1 MLEGLTNGFRN
12 ARQRLQ
18 GKKTLDESTID
29 SVLQDIRNSLLEA
42 DVEFGVVRE
51 FQAQV
56 REKALGQ
63 VVQTRVK
70 HDGEKHEVT
79 AGEQF
84 IKICHEELVDLMG
97 GSQELDLTPGR
108 DGLTRVMMVG
118 LQGSGK
124 TTTAGKLA
132 NLLKREGKSPLLV
145 AADVYR
151 PAAVNQLQVLG
162 ERLSVSVYHRAGAS
176 PPDLC
181 SEGVDYA
188 KANGHDVVIFDTAG
202 RLTIDEQLMGELGD
216 IRSRTSPEN
225 VLLVI
230 DAMIG
235 QDSVRTARTFHDR
248 VSLDGVVLTKLD
260 GDARGGAALSVRSVT
275 GCPILFIGMGEGLDR
290 LERFRPEGMADRI
303 LGFGDVVSLV
313 EDFERV
319 VDAEKAEEDAARML
333 SGQFTFTDFVEQLK
347 TIKKMGP
354 LKDVFEKLPFFN
366 DMMPA
371 GAMVDDRE
379 LVRVEA
385 MIQSMTR
392 GERDKPELLQSNS
405 RCRRIAKGSGRTEK
419 DVVDLY
425 GRFKMMRDLMGAVGK
440 QPGLLGNL
448 PGFKQMGQLGRMKNM
463 DMSQLMGGMPGMD
476 APKRKPKAAPVAMHG
491 ANLDAVRKARKRAK
505 KKMKKSKRRRR

>member
-1 MLEGLTNGFRN
+1 
-12 ARQRLQ
+12 
-18 GKKTLDESTID
+18 
-29 SVLQDIRNSLLEA
+29 
-42 DVEFGVVRE
+42 
-51 FQAQV
+51 
-56 REKALGQ
+56 
-63 VVQTRVK
+63 
-70 HDGEKHEVT
+70 
-79 AGEQF
+79 
-84 IKICHEELVDLMG
+84 
-97 GSQELDLTPGR
+97 
-108 DGLTRVMMVG
+108 
-118 LQGSGK
+118 
-124 TTTAGKLA
+124 
-132 NLLKREGKSPLLV
+132 
-145 AADVYR
+145 
-151 PAAVNQLQVLG
+151 
-162 ERLSVSVYHRAGAS
+162 
-176 PPDLC
+176 
-181 SEGVDYA
+181 
-188 KANGHDVVIFDTAG
+188 
-202 RLTIDEQLMGELGD
+202 
-216 IRSRTSPEN
+216 
-225 VLLVI
+225 
-230 DAMIG
+230 
-235 QDSVRTARTFHDR
+235 
-248 VSLDGVVLTKLD
+248 
-260 GDARGGAALSVRSVT
+260 
-275 GCPILFIGMGEGLDR
+275 MGEGLDR